1 MYFLLTST
9 AFNWKELMLGGENWN
24 FLPETVLR
32 TFIMFIIILVG
43 LRLLGKRGVKQLSI
57 FELVAIISLGSAAG
71 DPMFYKDVGILPAL
85 IVFIM
90 IVGLYSFITYLI
102 GKNQKFERLMEGKP
116 IFLIRDGIFL
126 IKNFTKE
133 TLGEDEFFAELR
145 MQGVSQLGQIEQAI
159 IESSGSIS
167 IFYFPNLEVKYGLPI
182 MPDSLEFSSQ
192 IIIGTAHY
200 ACTFCGYTVK
210 LEATTKY
217 TCPECNKSKW
227 VKASNKKRIQ

>member
-1 MYFLLTST
+1 MEFS
-9 AFNWKELMLGGENWN
+9 
-24 FLPETVLR
+24 PETVLR

-133 TLGEDEFFAELR
+133 TLGEDEFLLSF
-145 MQGVSQLGQIEQAI
+145 GCKVFHS
-159 IESSGSIS
+159 
-167 IFYFPNLEVKYGLPI
+167 
-182 MPDSLEFSSQ
+182 
-192 IIIGTAHY
+192 
-200 ACTFCGYTVK
+200 
-210 LEATTKY
+210 
-217 TCPECNKSKW
+217 
-227 VKASNKKRIQ
+227 